1 MWRKKNRVR
10 SASGLASLRAIP
22 SIGVSF
28 FHCQKNHE
36 PRAKRLAH
44 LDELSIVAPCHHP
57 PFLPSVSQDAQSLGA
72 AG

>member
-10 SASGLASLRAIP
+10 SASGLGFAPCNPVHRC
-22 SIGVSF
+22 F
-28 FHCQKNHE
+28 FLPLQKNHE
-36 PRAKRLAH
+36 LRAKRLAH